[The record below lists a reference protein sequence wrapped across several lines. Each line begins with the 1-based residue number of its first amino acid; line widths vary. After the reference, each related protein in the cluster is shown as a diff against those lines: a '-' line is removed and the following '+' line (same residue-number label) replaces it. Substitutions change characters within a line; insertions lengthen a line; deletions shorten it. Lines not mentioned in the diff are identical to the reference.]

1 MKKTGGRAKL
11 KANIL
16 PDEVQQTEAPE
27 AIADNLETVRLSFG
41 SNRGKP
47 IVSYDP
53 DVAPRRFA
61 IADDETANDEP
72 VLELETN
79 QEIKSIKNT
88 GNTVLTTIGLGAATG
103 WIAFSLLF
111 ADSHMMTVV
120 TEYAQAAMPGAFL
133 FFGIFALHLITRQ
146 EKRREESW
154 RKALSDVFDI
164 EESKLHERAKEAKGL
179 ARHLSD
185 VQLQMRGVNTQMW
198 VLQKNIGDINALKSD
213 LEYLGQEIST
223 FSTVSRRTIMD
234 WEAQLLQ
241 TGQQLEHI
249 ERTTQRLSHDSLE
262 SSSFLADRLEE
273 VGEQLVSLNDLQQ
286 DASDGTRRF
295 EGVVKQARDDM
306 KEMIAESKA
315 QSEAATIAQN
325 EFRSS
330 LKAHVSDLSKELEA
344 LGNMARVFDGVRAD
358 MGQAAQVLSR
368 GVRESLM
375 DVKLLLGDWKETKT
389 QLEGVLATATS
400 RMHSEFDTQLSS
412 AKTFLSEWDYMIN
425 SRLGLLIEAQT
436 QIQTTLDEVPLS
448 LQTAAKAVVREAPE
462 LLDKMGSFRHVAA
475 SMQQSLQEAHTTAEK
490 LANVAPDLSQFKNE
504 VGKLAEQAMQA
515 RVDIERGLANTAP
528 HMTRMDDVVMRAQK
542 FFDEVQG
549 KAIQH
554 VGKLSAMEDV
564 LKRLQAPM
572 AVNGVMEQLQ
582 PLITTIDKLNE
593 RCDELE
599 KRAAQT
605 RNEFESLDLKPL
617 MKKMVLDI
625 EAVFDQSIDVLSAI
639 KPSDA
644 ALRQRDDLPAL
655 TIRLR
660 QVLEG
665 VRPVVLAASLR
676 NKQELREAARSFTAR
691 FGTICEEA
699 RASSPQGEWVATALA
714 SSELGKIYRLL
725 QKALDS

>member
-1 MKKTGGRAKL
+1 MKKSGARAKL
-11 KANIL
+11 NAIIL
-16 PDEVQQTEAPE
+16 PDENTETPVTEA
-27 AIADNLETVRLSFG
+27 ISDNLETVRLSFG

-53 DVAPRRFA
+53 DVAPRRFS
-61 IADDETANDEP
+61 IADEDVETP
-72 VLELETN
+72 VLELDASMQTN
-79 QEIKSIKNT
+79 PATQKDS
-88 GNTVLTTIGLGAATG
+88 GFWYALAMGAAAG
-103 WIAFSLLF
+103 WTIFSLIF
-111 ADSHMMTVV
+111 ADSHLMSVV
-120 TEYAQAAMPGAFL
+120 SEYAQAAMPGALL
-133 FFGIFALHLITRQ
+133 FFGVGALYLIGRQ
-146 EKRREESW
+146 EKRRGESW
-154 RKALSDVFDI
+154 RAALNDVFNI
-164 EESKLHERAKEAKGL
+164 EESKLQERAKEAKGL

-198 VLQKNIGDINALKSD
+198 VLQKNIGDIGALKSD
-213 LEYLGQEIST
+213 LEFLGQEIST

-241 TGQQLEHI
+241 TGTQLEHI

-273 VGEQLVSLNDLQQ
+273 TREQLTSLHDLQQ
-286 DASDGTRRF
+286 DASDSTRAF
-295 EGVVKQARDDM
+295 EGVIKIARDDM
-306 KEMIAESKA
+306 KDLIAESKT

-368 GVRESLM
+368 GIRESLM
-375 DVKLLLGDWKETKT
+375 DVKLLLGDWKETKV
-389 QLEGVLATATS
+389 QLESVLATATH
-400 RMHSEFDTQLSS
+400 RMNSEFDTQLGA

-425 SRLGLLIEAQT
+425 SRLGLLIDAQA

-448 LQTAAKAVVREAPE
+448 MQSAAKAVMREAPE
-462 LLDKMGSFRHVAA
+462 LLDKMSSFRHTAA
-475 SMQQSLQEAHTTAEK
+475 SMQQSLQEAHSTAEK
-490 LANVAPDLSQFKNE
+490 LASVAPDLSLFKAE

-515 RVDIERGLANTAP
+515 RVDIERGLANTSP
-528 HMTRMDDVVMRAQK
+528 QMQKIDDVVNRAQN
-542 FFDEVQG
+542 FFNDVQS

-554 VGKLSAMEDV
+554 VSKLSAMEDV

-572 AVNGVMEQLQ
+572 AVNGVLEQLQ
-582 PLITTIDKLNE
+582 PVITTLDRLNE
-593 RCDELE
+593 RCDDLE
-599 KRAAQT
+599 KRAAAT
-605 RNEFESLDLKPL
+605 RNEFEALDLKPL
-617 MKKMVLDI
+617 VKKMVLDI
-625 EAVFDQSIDVLSAI
+625 EAVYDQSIDVLSAI
-639 KPSDA
+639 KPMDQT
-644 ALRQRDDLPAL
+644 LRNREDLPAL

-660 QVLEG
+660 QLLEN
-665 VRPVVLAASLR
+665 VRPVVLAANLRSKQSLR
-676 NKQELREAARSFTAR
+676 DAARSFTAR

-699 RASSPQGEWVATALA
+699 RASSPQGEWVAAALA